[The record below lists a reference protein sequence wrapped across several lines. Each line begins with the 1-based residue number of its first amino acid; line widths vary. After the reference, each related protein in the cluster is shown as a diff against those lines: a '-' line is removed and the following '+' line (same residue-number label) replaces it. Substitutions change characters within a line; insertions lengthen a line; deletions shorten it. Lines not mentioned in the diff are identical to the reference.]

1 MTTTPQTA
9 IGRLASVSFDCPDPS
24 LLADFYGAVL
34 GLPRVYESP
43 DGGVVSLSDGRVAVT
58 MMRTADHVAPTW
70 PSSRQQQQ
78 VHLDI
83 MVDDLERAVARTL
96 ALGASEAEHQPAP
109 SAWRVLL
116 DPAGHPF
123 CLTTVTG
130 D

>member
-1 MTTTPQTA
+1 VTTTPQTA
-9 IGRLASVSFDCPDPS
+9 IGRLASISFDCPDPS
-24 LLADFYGAVL
+24 VLADFYGAVL
-34 GLPRVYESP
+34 GLRRAYESP
-43 DGGVVSLSDGRVAVT
+43 DGGIVSLSDGRMAVT
-58 MMRTADHVAPTW
+58 MMRTPDHVAPSW

-83 MVDDLERAVARTL
+83 LVEDLDDAVARAV
-96 ALGASEAEHQPAP
+96 ALGASEAAHQPAA

-116 DPAGHPF
+116 DPAGHPL